1 MPYIAEQMGH
11 SLIETQRRYTHVIED
26 AKLAVAKP
34 MAEAIEEARVQ
45 YVCNASGHAEGA
57 PLAEVIDL
65 QAFREAGAAG
75 IEPATL
81 SLEGSC
87 SIH

>member
-1 MPYIAEQMGH
+1 MGH
-11 SLIETQRRYTHVIED
+11 TLMETQTRYTHI
-26 AKLAVAKP
+26 LAGARFAINRP
-34 MAEAIEEARVQ
+34 MAEAIAEARVRS
-45 YVCNASGHAEGA
+45 VCDETTSLEEGR
-57 PLAEVIDL
+57 LAEVIDL